1 VALPPAAVDT
11 GLVPRH
17 HHRTATEQSD
27 RVETLPQ
34 ESCEPKSRS
43 LLVYVFCKRI
53 RKHSQVVWHK
63 LGFVCWDSST
73 SFSGILSFLLLLPLL
88 FFSLCSSFHVY
99 FFAPLGLFLFC
110 PLFYLYCILTASLS
124 FTGCCSAMSDL
135 SFLFVKSEL
144 WDLSA

>member
-1 VALPPAAVDT
+1 MSLTVLNHYYLLYPLGGAWVGAVLCDPIVALPPAAVDT

-63 LGFVCWDSST
+63 LGFVC
-73 SFSGILSFLLLLPLL
+73 
-88 FFSLCSSFHVY
+88 
-99 FFAPLGLFLFC
+99 
-110 PLFYLYCILTASLS
+110 
-124 FTGCCSAMSDL
+124 
-135 SFLFVKSEL
+135 
-144 WDLSA
+144 